1 MKLDKS
7 LFATIAQDATHTDR
21 LRKNFDLRDDE
32 CEGCQRM
39 LNILLPGSKTPIHK
53 HQDSSEVVVCI
64 SGTIRERLYNSE
76 GREIECVL
84 LEAGGDCPGITI
96 EKNQFHSLEATDV
109 QGVVL
114 SVKSGNYAPLRG
126 EDIII
131 L

>member
-1 MKLDKS
+1 
-7 LFATIAQDATHTDR
+7 
-21 LRKNFDLRDDE
+21 
-32 CEGCQRM
+32 M

-84 LEAGGDCPGITI
+84 LEAGSDCPGVTI

-109 QGVVL
+109 HGVVL